1 MRNGLQIRQV
11 AGVRRDGPRKLAGL
25 AAIYDRETDIGETR
39 ERIAR
44 GAFADT
50 IRGDAEVL
58 AFVDH
63 DAGKLLGRRSA
74 GTLRLSDSNEGLA
87 FEIDL
92 PETTLGRDVLA
103 LAERGDLGGMSF
115 GFTIPKGGERRD
127 GNVRVLTQ
135 IDLKEISVVS
145 SWPAYSGTRVEARNW
160 HSGNRGGGHLPQF
173 LRRWRY

>member
-11 AGVRRDGPRKLAGL
+11 ADVRRDGPCKLAGL
-25 AAIYDRETDIGETR
+25 AAIYDREANIGGTR

-63 DAGKLLGRRSA
+63 DAGKLLGRRSV
-74 GTLRLSDSNEGLA
+74 GTLRLADSNEGLA
-87 FEIDL
+87 FEIDI

-127 GNVRVLTQ
+127 GNVRVLMQ
-135 IDLKEISVVS
+135 INLKEISVVS
-145 SWPAYSGTRVEARNW
+145 SWPAYQGTRVEARDW
-160 HSGNRGGGHLPQF
+160 HPANKGGGHLPQF

>member
-1 MRNGLQIRQV
+1 MREDFQIRQV
-11 AGVRRDGPRKLAGL
+11 ADVRRDGPRKLAGL
-25 AAIYDRETDIGETR
+25 AALYDREADIGGTR

-44 GAFADT
+44 GAFAET
-50 IRGDAEVL
+50 LRGDAEVL

-63 DAGKLLGRRSA
+63 DAGKLLGRRSV
-74 GTLRLSDSNEGLA
+74 GTLRLSDNDEGLA

-115 GFTIPKGGERRD
+115 GFTVPKGGERRD
-127 GNVRVLTQ
+127 GNVRVLTA

-145 SWPAYSGTRVEARNW
+145 SWPAYQGTHVEARNW
-160 HSGNRGGGHLPQF
+160 HAANKGGGRLPEF